1 MEATRL
7 MAQRFLSIKN
17 WEKYQTQEGKR
28 TYPWVKLYKS
38 ILTDREFL
46 QLPIHVRY
54 VYLGLLIL
62 ASETSNKIFNDAS
75 HIAHRLSM
83 PVSQLDLKPL
93 YRYGFLQASKTTKWR
108 LEKSREEKNRVD
120 IEEIAATP
128 PKVLVEFDTFWNQYP
143 KKQGKDAARKA
154 WGKLNPNHTLNTL
167 ILTRL
172 EAHKASEQW
181 QRENGK
187 YIPHASTWINGKRWE
202 DELQVKP
209 MRLMPIQPKVV
220 VENIQ
225 PTPAIGKHEAESIL
239 KRLGM
244 KHLGEL

>member
-17 WEKYQTQEGKR
+17 WEKYQANHKQNF
-28 TYPWVKLYKS
+28 PWIKLHRA
-38 ILTDREFL
+38 LLGDRNFL
-46 QLPIHVRY
+46 RLPVTCRY
-54 VYLGLLIL
+54 LYIGLLLL
-62 ASETSNKIFNDAS
+62 ASESNNKVYNDATWLGQ
-75 HIAHRLSM
+75 RLYID
-83 PVSQLDLKPL
+83 PTLIDLRPL
-93 YRYGFLQASKTTKWR
+93 YREGFLNTSNLSRTL
-108 LEKSREEKNRVD
+108 LEERRGEE
-120 IEEIAATP
+120 IEKRGDEIAAAP
-128 PKVLVEFDTFWNQYP
+128 LKVWVEFDTFWNQYP

-154 WGKLNPNHTLNTL
+154 WGKLNPDHTLNTI

-172 EAHKASEQW
+172 EQQKASEQW